1 MLVFVLRIEID
12 LDTPLLSRI
21 VIRDHNFFMVYEAIS
36 SPVKLQAVTEV
47 MESELISHGPW
58 CRLPAVMKLLF
69 LFYLLIVCYFEDRL
83 C

>member
-1 MLVFVLRIEID
+1 MLVFVLEID
-12 LDTPLLSRI
+12 LDTPLVSHI
-21 VIRDHNFFMVYEAIS
+21 VVIRDHNFFMEYGAIS
-36 SPVKLQAVTEV
+36 SPVILQAVTEV